1 MSTIFN
7 CPGCGIALLVDTV
20 GQSNWTRSQEFAFG
34 KAVPAGSEYSREV
47 PAANVANIEGGVKLP
62 LAQALLI
69 TMAVVMLTTLITVV
83 KGWAWTIPVS
93 AGIVAFALSLWLL
106 VLDSRRLLRKV
117 ETLVGADLDGDG
129 KVGFAVEITD
139 LTDGKRQMCI
149 RDSPCRPEYVR
160 RFAQAAIGGTPTPE
174 GAAMGRRKFNAIRD
188 EALRRGLLAWKDRD
202 HHAQGLETTLVG
214 KAVFRRLLE
223 ETLD

>member
-69 TMAVVMLTTLITVV
+69 TMAIVMLTTLITVV

-117 ETLVGADLDGDG
+117 ETFVGADLDGDG
-129 KVGFAVEITD
+129 KVGFAVEITESLSD
-139 LTDGKRQMCI
+139 GRKRMTFCTFPGKPEQVQKFATAALDGQLTTYSTGL
-149 RDSPCRPEYVR
+149 SR
-160 RFAQAAIGGTPTPE
+160 RVFEQL
-174 GAAMGRRKFNAIRD
+174 RD
-188 EALRRGLLAWKDRD
+188 EAIKRGLCTWKNREA
-202 HHAQGLETTLVG
+202 HAQGVELTTVG
-214 KAVFRRLLE
+214 RHVFERLLSE
-223 ETLD
+223 Q